1 MRSTPPLYNE
11 THQSRAA
18 QPTAYEDLLGDAIE
32 RAYGQGMTELD
43 ALVGYL
49 NASGPSGPN
58 GQPWTGAVFEQK
70 MARLAA

>member
-1 MRSTPPLYNE
+1 MRTTPPLYND
-11 THQSRAA
+11 THQTRSAE
-18 QPTAYEDLLGDAIE
+18 PTSYEDLLGDAIE
-32 RAYGQGMTELD
+32 RAFAQGIHELE

-58 GQPWTGAVFEQK
+58 GQPWTGAVFEQE